1 MSAHFVVPPYL
12 LDTIA
17 ERATQRF
24 PRAAAAARNCRMSD
38 DSSRDLRRAGL
49 RYTPRADLGKDESAQ
64 AAPSAVGAA
73 ATAGLERLIHD
84 AQNTEVLPGELVRSE
99 GDEPVADEAVNEAY
113 DGLGASYALFS
124 EVFSRDSLDGRG
136 MPLMASVHYG
146 TDYDNAF
153 FDGRLMVFGDGDD
166 EVFTGFTGSVSII
179 GHELSHGVISHTA
192 DLEYSGQPGAL
203 NEHCADVFGAL
214 TEQHA
219 AGQNA
224 EDADWLI
231 GAGIFTAEVT
241 GRALRSMIEPGT
253 AYDDDVLGKDPQPS
267 HMDDFVTTESD
278 NGGVHL
284 NSGIPNRAFALAAT
298 AVGGPP
304 GQAADR
310 SGTGCSPV
318 MRSRPR
324 TDFAEFA
331 ELTIAEAAEQF
342 GRGSDVTTPSSPG
355 GRPWGSRT
363 AARAEGI
370 TGAAGE
376 RRKARAQAGAR
387 PGRTGVRTGWT
398 VRRHG
403 RIRAGGRR
411 TLRRD
416 RRDAHGMGARHRFQR

>member
-1 MSAHFVVPPYL
+1 MLF
-12 LDTIA
+12 
-17 ERATQRF
+17 
-24 PRAAAAARNCRMSD
+24 
-38 DSSRDLRRAGL
+38 
-49 RYTPRADLGKDESAQ
+49 
-64 AAPSAVGAA
+64 
-73 ATAGLERLIHD
+73 
-84 AQNTEVLPGELVRSE
+84 RS
-99 GDEPVADEAVNEAY
+99 
-113 DGLGASYALFS
+113 
-124 EVFSRDSLDGRG
+124 
-136 MPLMASVHYG
+136 LMASVHYG

-267 HMDDFVTTESD
+267 HMDDFITTESD

-298 AVGGPP
+298 AVGGPAWASCGP
-304 GQAADR
+304 VWYGVL
-310 SGTGCSPV
+310 TGDEITTH
-318 MRSRPR
+318 

-342 GRGSDVTTPSSPG
+342 GTGSDVHDAVISGWEAVGISHGSS
-355 GRPWGSRT
+355 GRGNHGSS
-363 AARAEGI
+363 
-370 TGAAGE
+370 
-376 RRKARAQAGAR
+376 
-387 PGRTGVRTGWT
+387 W
-398 VRRHG
+398 
-403 RIRAGGRR
+403 
-411 TLRRD
+411 
-416 RRDAHGMGARHRFQR
+416 

>member
-24 PRAAAAARNCRMSD
+24 PRAAAAARSCRMSD

-49 RYTPRADLGKDESAQ
+49 RYTPRADLGKNESAQ

-298 AVGGPP
+298 AVGGPSWASCGP
-304 GQAADR
+304 VWYGVL
-310 SGTGCSPV
+310 TGDAITT
-318 MRSRPR
+318 R

-342 GRGSDVTTPSSPG
+342 GRGSDVHDAVVSGWEAVGISHGSS
-355 GRPWGSRT
+355 GRGNHGSS
-363 AARAEGI
+363 
-370 TGAAGE
+370 
-376 RRKARAQAGAR
+376 
-387 PGRTGVRTGWT
+387 W
-398 VRRHG
+398 
-403 RIRAGGRR
+403 
-411 TLRRD
+411 
-416 RRDAHGMGARHRFQR
+416 